1 MGTNMLSRA
10 DTWLS
15 YISLL
20 LGFLFMRLVLFQWSG
35 WGVSL
40 YVVLYIAAV
49 LWYLRQHKVKTTAEG
64 YFWLAVLL
72 ATGASFAVWQT
83 NNGLL
88 FLGRAVLLF
97 GSAIYLV
104 ITAAGA
110 TLRGGTSDY
119 LLFDLQ
125 HGFINTPFRNMSRQF
140 QGLSVLLSGNKEV
153 VARIWQIA
161 GGVFIGLLL
170 IAFIVPF
177 LLRAD
182 AGGFASLMNAA
193 GRLLPR
199 IDAELVIHLIL
210 TVPAAAYIFGLL
222 YGCVPDRH
230 SYGHDAGRIEQS
242 LRGWSKL
249 PQVTAIVALLLLS
262 AAYAVFIISQLPYHF
277 SAFRGVLPPGWVS
290 VAEYAR
296 QGFFELCFIAA
307 FNLGLLAVMNV
318 ICVRDKVF
326 KLLNSV
332 LSLVTLTF
340 VVIAFSKMALYVA
353 MFGLT
358 ISRLLASVFLLALT
372 VVCVAVIIRQKKAF
386 STVRVAV
393 LTLAILLSGLV
404 VIEPDRMVAE
414 YNAGRYLAGTLKH
427 FDHTVLYDAGLSGAD
442 VAKRLLGK
450 PIPDELREQLY
461 LYLGSMLNWA
471 NQYEGKIED
480 TWETARV
487 RRLLGGTDWFGPVTE

>member
-1 MGTNMLSRA
+1 MNTNMLSRA

-40 YVVLYIAAV
+40 YVVLYIGVV
-49 LWYLRQHKVKTTAEG
+49 LWYFRQYRVKTTAEG

-72 ATGASFAVWQT
+72 ATGAGFAIWQT
-83 NNGLL
+83 NNVLL

-97 GSAIYLV
+97 GSAIYWV

-119 LLFDLQ
+119 LPFDIQ
-125 HGFINTPFRNMSRQF
+125 HGFINSPFRNMSRQF
-140 QGLSVLLSGNKEV
+140 QGLSALLSGNKEA

-161 GGVFIGLLL
+161 GGIFIGLLL
-170 IAFIVPF
+170 IAFTGPF

-182 AGGFASLMNAA
+182 AGGFTSLMLAA

-199 IDAELVIHLIL
+199 IDTELVMHLLL

-222 YGCVPDRH
+222 YGCVPNRH

-242 LRGWSKL
+242 FRGWSKL
-249 PQVTAIVALLLLS
+249 PQVTAIVALFLLS
-262 AAYAVFIISQLPYHF
+262 AVYAVFILSQLPYHF

-318 ICVRDKVF
+318 VCVRDKGF

-358 ISRLLASVFLLALT
+358 ISRLLASVSLPALA

-386 STVRVAV
+386 STVRLAV
-393 LTLAILLSGLV
+393 FMLAILVSTLV
-404 VIEPDRMVAE
+404 LIEPDRLVAE
-414 YNAGRYLAGTLKH
+414 YNAGRYLAGTLEH
-427 FDHTVLYDAGLSGAD
+427 FDATVLYGASLSGTD
-442 VAKRLLGK
+442 VAKRLLDR
-450 PIPDELREQLY
+450 PIPEELRAQLY
-461 LYLGSMLNWA
+461 QYLGFMLQLA
-471 NQYEGKIED
+471 SQHEGKMWD
-480 TWETARV
+480 TWEAARV
-487 RRLLGGTDWFGPVTE
+487 RRLLGGTYWFGLVTE

>member
-1 MGTNMLSRA
+1 MNTNELSRT

-49 LWYLRQHKVKTTAEG
+49 LWYLRQHKVKPVAEG

-72 ATGASFAVWQT
+72 VTGAGFAVWQT

-97 GSAIYLV
+97 GSAVYWV
-104 ITAAGA
+104 ITATGA
-110 TLRGGTSDY
+110 TLKSGTSDY
-119 LLFDLQ
+119 LPFDLQ
-125 HGFINTPFRNMSRQF
+125 HGFINTPFLNMSRQF
-140 QGLSVLLSGNKEV
+140 QGLSALLSGNKEV
-153 VARIWQIA
+153 MARIWQVA
-161 GGVFIGLLL
+161 AGVFIGFLL

-182 AGGFASLMNAA
+182 AGGFASLMSAA
-193 GRLLPR
+193 GHLLPR
-199 IDAELVIHLIL
+199 IDAELVMHLIL

-222 YGCVPDRH
+222 YGCVTDRH
-230 SYGHDAGRIEQS
+230 RQNAGQIEQS

-249 PQVTAIVALLLLS
+249 PQITAVVALLLLS

-277 SAFRGVLPPGWVS
+277 SAFRGVLPPGWLS

-340 VVIAFSKMALYVA
+340 VVIAFSKTALYVA

-358 ISRLLASVFLLALT
+358 ISRLLAGVFLLALA
-372 VVCVAVIIRQKKAF
+372 VVCVAVIIRQKKVF
-386 STVRVAV
+386 STARVAV
-393 LTLAILLSGLV
+393 LTLAILVSGLV
-404 VIEPDRMVAE
+404 LIEPDRMVAE

-427 FDHTVLYDAGLSGAD
+427 FDHSVLYDAGLSGAD
-442 VAKRLLGK
+442 VAKLLLGK

-461 LYLGSMLNWA
+461 RYLGSMLSWA

-480 TWETARV
+480 TWEAARV
-487 RRLLGGTDWFGPVTE
+487 RRLLGGTDWLGPVTE